1 MLDRLLLRPDV
12 YTTALWMGF
21 AEEIADGAESS
32 FEQEANALVAAFRE
46 ISKRLSPRAVETVYQ
61 AIHAPANALLSNE
74 IIPAVEAAEQGASSQ
89 ELSDMAASGI
99 FGGGPAPTL
108 EM

>member
-1 MLDRLLLRPDV
+1 MLDRLLPAPDV

-46 ISKRLSPRAVETVYQ
+46 I
-61 AIHAPANALLSNE
+61 
-74 IIPAVEAAEQGASSQ
+74 
-89 ELSDMAASGI
+89 
-99 FGGGPAPTL
+99 
-108 EM
+108 